1 MQARS
6 DAPAHPATAPPQ
18 AQPAGVWTA
27 EQPNSRTAIRAVAS
41 LGPVCA
47 ARGACAREVG
57 PSAAQ
62 RSNGPCGC
70 WLPKPLCMRRGAQRA
85 GWHVGRR
92 THMHRGLTRR
102 SCLSGARQRAASS
115 ATHPAREHRRLPVAK
130 RRDADSGVA
139 FSLVTFFL
147 ATQKKV
153 TRMPGDSRPPP
164 STKARGQISAW
175 LRKAQP
181 ERIGVRPGFDKPT
194 PNKRRH
200 PHQLLRAQPER
211 RTNPVSS
218 RPSTNPEAQNVFSLG
233 TSRDTCALPRHTP
246 ARRPPAPCLPAAR
259 KPARSAPCA
268 APAPEGFWLH
278 AAYA

>member
-18 AQPAGVWTA
+18 AQPAGVGSQTA
-27 EQPNSRTAIRAVAS
+27 KQPH
-41 LGPVCA
+41 
-47 ARGACAREVG
+47 G
-57 PSAAQ
+57 PSLRSASRSRREAPARSGPSVAQ

-115 ATHPAREHRRLPVAK
+115 ATHPSREHRRLPVAK

-164 STKARGQISAW
+164 STPACLSNQQAKASTGSARTDRRG
-175 LRKAQP
+175 
-181 ERIGVRPGFDKPT
+181 
-194 PNKRRH
+194 
-200 PHQLLRAQPER
+200 
-211 RTNPVSS
+211 
-218 RPSTNPEAQNVFSLG
+218 NPETTKTIA
-233 TSRDTCALPRHTP
+233 TSA
-246 ARRPPAPCLPAAR
+246 
-259 KPARSAPCA
+259 
-268 APAPEGFWLH
+268 
-278 AAYA
+278 